1 MDGHVRAALLAAFR
15 HVFQPLVRL
24 ALRNGISYAEFCTG
38 LKRVFVETVQED
50 FQIPGQEM
58 TASRIAILT
67 GLHREDV
74 TFIQE
79 EIERGVGDELIIMG
93 RIGKLIEGWTTDAD
107 FTGPYGIPLELRLQD
122 GQGSFPALVDRY
134 AEKMAPGAMLREL
147 KRVGVV
153 QEMKDK
159 KIRLLS
165 RSYIAGRFRPEAIDR
180 MGRALGDLAETLEY
194 NLNPL
199 RPGPARFE
207 RRVYTP
213 DGVDAEMLFG
223 FRDTVEDAG
232 QRFLESLDNWLSEKE
247 QEEERKI
254 EKRLLDPKVRD
265 QQKVAKVGVGVFL
278 FEHHDFGVD
287 VSKLERKAK
296 IKGSV
301 GESGNESKEEGT
313 L

>member
-24 ALRNGISYAEFCTG
+24 ALRNGISYAEFCAG

-50 FQIPGQEM
+50 FQIPGQAM

-67 GLHREDV
+67 GLNREDV
-74 TFIQE
+74 TYVQE
-79 EIERGVGDELIIMG
+79 EIEKGIGDELIIMG

-107 FTGPYGIPLELRLQD
+107 FTGPYGIPLELKQNEQ
-122 GQGSFPALVDRY
+122 QGSFPALVKRY
-134 AEKMAPGAMLREL
+134 AGKMSPGAMLREL

-153 QEMKDK
+153 QETKDR

-180 MGRALGDLAETLEY
+180 MGRALGDLAETLEF

-199 RPGPARFE
+199 RPGPPRFE

-213 DGVDAEMLFG
+213 DGVDAETLFG
-223 FRDTVEDAG
+223 FRDAVEDSG

-247 QEEERKI
+247 QEDERKI
-254 EKRLLDPKVRD
+254 EKRLLEPAVRD

-287 VSKLERKAK
+287 ISEIERRSKIE
-296 IKGSV
+296 GSV
-301 GESGNESKEEGT
+301 GEPDDESKEGT

>member
-24 ALRNGISYAEFCTG
+24 ALRNGISYAEFCAG

-50 FQIPGQEM
+50 FQIPGQAM

-67 GLHREDV
+67 GLNREDV
-74 TFIQE
+74 TYVQE

-107 FTGPYGIPLELRLQD
+107 FTGPYGIPLELKQDD
-122 GQGSFPALVDRY
+122 GQGCFPALVKRY
-134 AEKMAPGAMLREL
+134 AGKMAPGAMLREL

-153 QEMKDK
+153 QETKDK

-180 MGRALGDLAETLEY
+180 MGRALGDLAETLEF

-207 RRVYTP
+207 RQVYTP
-213 DGVDAEMLFG
+213 EGVDLETLRQFKKEAKEL
-223 FRDTVEDAG
+223 G
-232 QRFLESLDNWLSEKE
+232 QDFLEKLDNWLSERELEDDKKV
-247 QEEERKI
+247 ER
-254 EKRLLDPKVRD
+254 RLLDPVVRE
-265 QQKVAKVGVGVFL
+265 KARVVKVGVGVYL
-278 FEHHDFGVD
+278 YEHWGDNENSPD
-287 VSKLERKAK
+287 D
-296 IKGSV
+296 
-301 GESGNESKEEGT
+301 GELSDDGT
-313 L
+313 